1 MRVKNIPS
9 NIENNEE
16 VRHWKQ
22 GDNKGEL
29 VVGGNGKGNQS
40 NQLTCPASLSFDN
53 EENRYVSLTPSPTS
67 LNCVGLTIDKNG
79 FIYVCDCKNE
89 EVRHWKQGDN
99 KGELVV
105 GGNGKGNQ
113 SNQLTCPA
121 SLSFDNEENRYV
133 VDNGNDRIQKY
144 EKFSN

>member
-9 NIENNEE
+9 NIEN
-16 VRHWKQ
+16 
-22 GDNKGEL
+22 
-29 VVGGNGKGNQS
+29 
-40 NQLTCPASLSFDN
+40 
-53 EENRYVSLTPSPTS
+53 
-67 LNCVGLTIDKNG
+67 
-79 FIYVCDCKNE
+79 NE

>member
-1 MRVKNIPS
+1 MPAYFT
-9 NIENNEE
+9 
-16 VRHWKQ
+16 HF
-22 GDNKGEL
+22 L
-29 VVGGNGKGNQS
+29 QS
-40 NQLTCPASLSFDN
+40 NTQEIFADSLSN
-53 EENRYVSLTPSPTS
+53 SQ
-67 LNCVGLTIDKNG
+67 
-79 FIYVCDCKNE
+79 NE

-133 VDNGNDRIQKY
+133 VDNGNDGIQKY